1 MDELKYQIISKI
13 ESPFCWC

>member
-13 ESPFCWC
+13 ESIFCWC